1 MQVIIG
7 AVVSLLV
14 QWVKQHP
21 FFSANNNWYT
31 LALVLFISL
40 LGAAFYQIVWA
51 GGYWDTL
58 VTVLGTAGA
67 VYTFI
72 IARFEA

>member
-1 MQVIIG
+1 MQIVIG
-7 AVVSLLV
+7 AAVSLLV

-31 LALVLFISL
+31 LALVLVLSVI
-40 LGAAFYQIVWA
+40 GAGVYQYFYMGVYWQTILQVLAVA
-51 GGYWDTL
+51 GSI
-58 VTVLGTAGA
+58 
-67 VYTFI
+67 YTFI